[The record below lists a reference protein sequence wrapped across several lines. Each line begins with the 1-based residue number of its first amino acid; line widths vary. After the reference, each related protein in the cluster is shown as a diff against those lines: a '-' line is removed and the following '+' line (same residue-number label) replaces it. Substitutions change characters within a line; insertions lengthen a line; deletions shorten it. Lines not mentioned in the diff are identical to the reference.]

1 MSVCATPMVAAKSA
15 VSVPIIATTIS
26 ANGARSKM
34 MCDRATH
41 HQQQT
46 DGGQQSSPSLFH
58 FHSRNVPKHL
68 LEIKRSKMLDHQE
81 KADQKAEVA
90 DTVNDEGFFAG
101 GGGRILGEP
110 ETDQEVRSQPYTLPA
125 DKHQQVIVG

>member
-1 MSVCATPMVAAKSA
+1 
-15 VSVPIIATTIS
+15 
-26 ANGARSKM
+26 
-34 MCDRATH
+34 
-41 HQQQT
+41 
-46 DGGQQSSPSLFH
+46 
-58 FHSRNVPKHL
+58 
-68 LEIKRSKMLDHQE
+68 MLDHQE

-110 ETDQEVRSQPYTLPA
+110 ETDQEIRSQPYTLPA